1 MNGKQEPA
9 VEGDVQI
16 GGFVGYSENRLKRSS
31 VSLYLEEMDSLTRAA
46 GVIHRAEAELRALVS
61 ERASAGD
68 YASVVKIAS
77 WARVLA
83 TLIVAP
89 ASASSTVH
97 RPRQGTAERGGTK
110 GEVQAQRSPRSG
122 KKEAYPKF
130 FRRGEQIVRVA
141 WSKRDKKEYQHKS
154 PHSAVKA
161 LARAIA
167 QLGAEG
173 RVFTA
178 EELLPIQHDDGTDI
192 PSYQAYAGIA
202 LFKQTGLID
211 QHGRQGYSIPNPA
224 EFQVAAEAV
233 LKKLPELST

>member
-1 MNGKQEPA
+1 
-9 VEGDVQI
+9 
-16 GGFVGYSENRLKRSS
+16 
-31 VSLYLEEMDSLTRAA
+31 MDTLTRAA

-68 YASVVKIAS
+68 YDSVVKIAS
-77 WARVLA
+77 WARALA

-89 ASASSTVH
+89 ARASTTVH
-97 RPRQGTAERGGTK
+97 RSRQGISERGGTK
-110 GEVQAQRSPRSG
+110 GQVQARRSPRSG

-161 LARAIA
+161 LAHAIA
-167 QLGAEG
+167 RIGAEG